1 MWSAAEVIGATDE
14 AELATGEATAPAGAP
29 GQLLALRL
37 LFATFMVGTGI
48 VVVRLAT
55 PWNPIDGLLVGL
67 GLIYASV
74 GAAWCAARRGVDGR
88 RLAAWQLGADV
99 LLIGLLCHV
108 SGGAASH
115 FRLLFFV
122 PILLGANWLG
132 TRGSVPLAA
141 SAALVTVLA
150 QIGAAAGR
158 AGGSP
163 AAGAGPPGGTVLDTH
178 FYVFLFLLVGLGGG
192 LLADRAA
199 RREREAALAAADWRR
214 ARVEVG
220 NVLDNL
226 SSGLLIVDRQGR
238 VVQLNPAAERIL
250 GVFAEEVAG
259 RDLDEAFGA
268 SLAGFAETICT
279 VLAGGP
285 TLGRG
290 EQNIVRWDTVVV
302 PVGLSVSHLRD
313 AAGEVTGAIAIFQ
326 DLTEARRMRERVRE
340 ADRLAAVGEL
350 SASIAHEIRNP
361 LGSIRGSVEILA
373 GELDLTGQQER
384 LLQLILKESAR
395 VNTIIDEFLAFA
407 RLRPARRRPVA
418 VGALL
423 DDVLL
428 EARQQVLFKGGDVAV
443 EARAADPGLQV
454 LADAEQMLQL
464 FLNLALNACEA
475 MEYRGRLVLAAG
487 PADDGCCELRVSDSG
502 PGLSD
507 EAKARLFTPFFTTK
521 KHGTGLGLPMVA
533 RIAHAH
539 DGTVEAADSPT
550 GGAEF
555 RVRLPLAA
563 PRDPVPPCAV
573 AARAP
578 AAGTPLPAGAGAG
591 GAQAPNG

>member
-1 MWSAAEVIGATDE
+1 MPGASD
-14 AELATGEATAPAGAP
+14 AELAVGETAAPAGAP

-55 PWNPIDGLLVGL
+55 PWNAIDGLLIGL

-74 GAAWCAARRGVDGR
+74 GAAWFAARRGVDGR

-108 SGGAASH
+108 SGGAVSH

-122 PILLGANWLG
+122 PILLGASWLG

-158 AGGSP
+158 GAGGMP
-163 AAGAGPPGGTVLDTH
+163 APGAGPPGGSVLDAH

-199 RREREAALAAADWRR
+199 RREREAARAAEDLRR
-214 ARVEVG
+214 ARIEVG

-226 SSGLLIVDRQGR
+226 SSGLLIVDRHAR
-238 VVQLNPAAERIL
+238 IVQLNPAAERIL

-259 RDLDEAFGA
+259 RNLDEAFGA
-268 SLAGFAETICT
+268 SLAGFAETVNA

-326 DLTEARRMRERVRE
+326 DLTEAQRMRERVRE

-373 GELDLTGQQER
+373 GELELSGQQAR

-395 VNTIIDEFLAFA
+395 VNTIIDDFLAFA

-418 VGALL
+418 VSALL

-428 EARQQVLFKGGDVAV
+428 ETRQQVLFKGGGVAV
-443 EARAADPGLQV
+443 EGRAADPALMV
-454 LADAEQMLQL
+454 FADAGQMLQL
-464 FLNLALNACEA
+464 FLNLTLNACEA
-475 MEYRGRLVLAAG
+475 MEYRGRLVLTAG
-487 PADDGCCELRVSDSG
+487 PADGGFCELRVADTG

-507 EAKARLFTPFFTTK
+507 EAKVRLFTPFFTTR

-539 DGTVEAADSPT
+539 DGSVEATASPA

-555 RVRLPLAA
+555 RVRIPLA
-563 PRDPVPPCAV
+563 PPCELAATGAV
-573 AARAP
+573 ADT
-578 AAGTPLPAGAGAG
+578 AGQDETPTPVAVDAGDVCEPRG
-591 GAQAPNG
+591 

>member
-1 MWSAAEVIGATDE
+1 MWSAEMIDASAE
-14 AELATGEATAPAGAP
+14 ELAAGETAAPVGAP
-29 GQLLALRL
+29 GHLLALRL

-55 PWNPIDGLLVGL
+55 PWNAIDGLLIGL

-74 GAAWCAARRGVDGR
+74 GAAWFAARRGVDGR

-122 PILLGANWLG
+122 PILLGASWLG

-141 SAALVTVLA
+141 SAALVTLLA

-158 AGGSP
+158 GAGPSAP
-163 AAGAGPPGGTVLDTH
+163 GAGPPGGTVLDAH

-199 RREREAALAAADWRR
+199 RREREAARAAEDLRR

-226 SSGLLIVDRQGR
+226 SSGLLIVDRHAC

-268 SLAGFAETICT
+268 SLAGFSETVNA

-326 DLTEARRMRERVRE
+326 DLTEAQRLRERVRE

-373 GELDLTGQQER
+373 GELELTGQQAR

-395 VNTIIDEFLAFA
+395 VNTIIDDFLAFA

-428 EARQQVLFKGGDVAV
+428 ETRQQVLFKGGGVAV
-443 EARAADPGLQV
+443 DGRAVEPALM
-454 LADAEQMLQL
+454 LFADAGQLLQL

-475 MEYRGRLVLAAG
+475 MEYRGRLVLTAG
-487 PADDGCCELRVSDSG
+487 PADDGFCELRVADTG

-507 EAKARLFTPFFTTK
+507 EAKARLFTPFFTTR

-539 DGTVEAADSPT
+539 DGTVEAATSPA

-555 RVRLPLAA
+555 RVRIPLAA
-563 PRDPVPPCAV
+563 SCDLAADSVQDPAL
-573 AARAP
+573 AADVGEGRLMS
-578 AAGTPLPAGAGAG
+578 TRQLG
-591 GAQAPNG
+591 GH

>member
-1 MWSAAEVIGATDE
+1 MPGASD
-14 AELATGEATAPAGAP
+14 AELAVGETAAPAGAP

-55 PWNPIDGLLVGL
+55 PWNAIDGLLIGL

-74 GAAWCAARRGVDGR
+74 GAAWFAARRGVDGR

-122 PILLGANWLG
+122 PILLGASWLG

-158 AGGSP
+158 GAGGPP
-163 AAGAGPPGGTVLDTH
+163 AAGAGPPGGSVLDAH

-199 RREREAALAAADWRR
+199 RREREAARAAEDLRR

-226 SSGLLIVDRQGR
+226 SSGLLIVDRHAR

-259 RDLDEAFGA
+259 RNLDEAFGA
-268 SLAGFAETICT
+268 SLAGFSETVNS

-302 PVGLSVSHLRD
+302 PVGLSISHLRD

-326 DLTEARRMRERVRE
+326 DLTEAQRMRERVRE

-373 GELDLTGQQER
+373 GELDLTGQQAR

-395 VNTIIDEFLAFA
+395 VNTIIDDFLAFA

-428 EARQQVLFKGGDVAV
+428 ETRQQVLFKGGGVAV
-443 EARAADPGLQV
+443 EGRAADPALM
-454 LADAEQMLQL
+454 LFADAGQMLQL

-475 MEYRGRLVLAAG
+475 MEYRGRLVLTAG
-487 PADDGCCELRVSDSG
+487 PGDGGFCELRVADTG

-507 EAKARLFTPFFTTK
+507 EAKTRLFTPFFTTK

-539 DGTVEAADSPT
+539 DGTIETAASPA

-555 RVRLPLAA
+555 RVRIPLAA
-563 PRDPVPPCAV
+563 PCDLV
-573 AARAP
+573 ADSVQDLALAADDGEGRAMS
-578 AAGTPLPAGAGAG
+578 TRQLG
-591 GAQAPNG
+591 GH

>member
-1 MWSAAEVIGATDE
+1 MWSAAEVGGATD
-14 AELATGEATAPAGAP
+14 AELATGETAAPAGAP

-122 PILLGANWLG
+122 PILLGASWLG

-158 AGGSP
+158 VAGTAAPGS
-163 AAGAGPPGGTVLDTH
+163 GPPGGTMLDAH

-199 RREREAALAAADWRR
+199 RREREAALAAADLRR

-259 RDLDEAFGA
+259 RDLEEAFGA
-268 SLAGFAETICT
+268 SLAGFAETIGA

-290 EQNIVRWDTVVV
+290 ERNIVRWDTVVV

-313 AAGEVTGAIAIFQ
+313 AAGEVSGAIAVFQ
-326 DLTEARRMRERVRE
+326 DLTEAQRMRERVRE

-373 GELDLTGQQER
+373 GELELTGHQAR

-428 EARQQVLFKGGDVAV
+428 EARQQVLFKGGGVEV
-443 EARAADPGLQV
+443 EARAAEPDLVV
-454 LADAEQMLQL
+454 LVDAGQMLQL

-475 MEYRGRLVLAAG
+475 MEYRGRLVVTAG
-487 PADDGCCELRVSDSG
+487 PADAGFCELRVADTG

-507 EAKARLFTPFFTTK
+507 EARARLFTPFFTTK

-539 DGTVEAADSPT
+539 EGTVEAAASPA

-555 RVRLPLAA
+555 RVRVPLAPA
-563 PRDPVPPCAV
+563 RDP
-573 AARAP
+573 AAPGDDGRAP
-578 AAGTPLPAGAGAG
+578 GAAGTPAPVGSGAAGV
-591 GAQAPNG
+591 